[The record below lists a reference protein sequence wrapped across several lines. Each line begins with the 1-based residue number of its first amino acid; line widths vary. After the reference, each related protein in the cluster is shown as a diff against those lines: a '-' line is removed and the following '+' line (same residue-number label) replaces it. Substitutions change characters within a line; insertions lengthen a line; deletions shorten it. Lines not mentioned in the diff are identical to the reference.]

1 MDDHQLLSL
10 ALLTSSHILIHF
22 LLLASCSVNT
32 FVSQVVRRK
41 QTQAAGY
48 KRDGLTIYLHTNSTP
63 HRRTISISNL
73 TEDDNIATM
82 AFNTALGVIL
92 LALLSPFIY
101 ERAQTLSLFF
111 TNAPHRL
118 AKVNTFTSHE
128 VRFADRIRSCEDI
141 LLVESKGIAI
151 AACDPGR
158 ERYNTV
164 MPVENGKLY
173 VFDYTTTGA
182 SGDEALKQLKFVD
195 FKVESD
201 FHTLGMA
208 YDEATSI
215 LFVASH
221 RHDHPAVEIKYTA
234 THLLSIQHP
243 LIHGPNSIAL
253 INDHEFYVTN
263 DHFFVRRNHSI
274 LHQLETYLGAPG
286 GSIVHVD
293 FSPAI
298 KDPAAPVQANVV
310 ARVAFANGI
319 ELLNETTAVVASSGK
334 ATVHFF
340 SITTPESN
348 DTLSSPVP
356 KFTQI
361 SKIRVPF
368 APDNLAVSKDDA
380 LIIAGHPHFPSL
392 GAFTKT
398 RHICNSP
405 EELTKADASM
415 QETCRTLA
423 APSWAAKWTE
433 AGGLETLYVDVEYPS
448 SATAARDSDRK
459 MGVIS
464 GLYAKGILVWKE

>member
-1 MDDHQLLSL
+1 
-10 ALLTSSHILIHF
+10 
-22 LLLASCSVNT
+22 
-32 FVSQVVRRK
+32 
-41 QTQAAGY
+41 
-48 KRDGLTIYLHTNSTP
+48 
-63 HRRTISISNL
+63 
-73 TEDDNIATM
+73 M

-111 TNAPHRL
+111 SNAPHRL
-118 AKVNTFTSHE
+118 VKVNTFASHE
-128 VRFADRIRSCEDI
+128 VRFADRIRSCEDV

-164 MPVENGKLY
+164 MGMYLPEPVENGKLY
-173 VFDYTTTGA
+173 IFDYTTTGA
-182 SGDEALKQLKFVD
+182 SGDEALKQLDFVD
-195 FKVESD
+195 FKFESD

-208 YDEATSI
+208 YDEATST
-215 LFVASH
+215 LFVANH
-221 RHDHPAVEIKYTA
+221 RHDHPAVEMFLLDLEGNTA
-234 THLLSIQHP
+234 THLRSIQHP

-253 INDHEFYVTN
+253 INDHELYVTN
-263 DHFFVRRNHSI
+263 DHFFVRKNHSI

-286 GSIVHVD
+286 GNVVHVD
-293 FSPAI
+293 FSPII
-298 KDPAAPVQANVV
+298 KDPAAPVQASVV

-319 ELLNETTAVVASSGK
+319 ELLNETTAVIASSGK

-340 SITTPESN
+340 SITTPENN
-348 DTLSSPVP
+348 DTPSSPVP

-368 APDNLAVSKDDA
+368 APDNLAVSKDGA

-405 EELTKADASM
+405 EELAKADEGM
-415 QETCRTLA
+415 QETCRTLL

-433 AGGLETLYVDVEYPS
+433 AGGLETLYADVEYPS